1 MTGPGGHRERRFI
14 PCFQW
19 IFAHRK
25 ANHKRWRTQLRQMYT
40 LCPVGGVM
48 PSRIFQKNIT
58 FQPFWNMKFF
68 RFRKFFTIILLL
80 AISLPASWAQGNR
93 DFMRETGKINV
104 VVGVILLIFLGIV
117 LYLVRLERKLTRLE
131 HQLNDDKNEW
141 TN

>member
-1 MTGPGGHRERRFI
+1 MRGWAGYFLPPVCERVRTFEKQHRIWHGSAFAILYLTPGRMGA
-14 PCFQW
+14 CFG
-19 IFAHRK
+19 F
-25 ANHKRWRTQLRQMYT
+25 
-40 LCPVGGVM
+40 
-48 PSRIFQKNIT
+48 FQKNIT

-68 RFRKFFTIILLL
+68 KFRNFFTIILLMT
-80 AISLPASWAQGNR
+80 ISLPASWAQGNR

-131 HQLNDDKNEW
+131 HQLNDEKNEW

>member
-1 MTGPGGHRERRFI
+1 MNSI
-14 PCFQW
+14 W
-19 IFAHRK
+19 I
-25 ANHKRWRTQLRQMYT
+25 L
-40 LCPVGGVM
+40 
-48 PSRIFQKNIT
+48 QKNIT

-68 RFRKFFTIILLL
+68 KFRKFFTIILFLT
-80 AISLPASWAQGNR
+80 ISLPASWAQGNR

-117 LYLVRLERKLTRLE
+117 WYLVRLERKLTRLE